1 MEPLTAS
8 FPLSCLNLCHAK
20 NGTEN
25 GPLRKSHGR
34 QHIKNLIKADSINET
49 MPFTDSSLPFRLTG
63 KNRALRPL
71 IPVMIKNLQ

>member
-1 MEPLTAS
+1 LHKNSRIKANNDLISAS
-8 FPLSCLNLCHAK
+8 L
-20 NGTEN
+20 G
-25 GPLRKSHGR
+25 KSHGR

>member
-8 FPLSCLNLCHAK
+8 FPLSCLNLCNAK

-25 GPLRKSHGR
+25 GRPLRK
-34 QHIKNLIKADSINET
+34 HIKNLIKADSINET

-71 IPVMIKNLQ
+71 IPVTIKNLQ